1 MLRVIVSSSLVLFQ
15 DKHFAVTWIR
25 EKTDAATIMFL
36 YLRCDRAVFFHSP
49 LKAPLV
55 QMSVTAQFTEF
66 AVASGTEFRFPCWS
80 NDIQFKQR
88 SSAMNRAENRAEQY
102 RALAED
108 VCNRASREPNPI
120 VKGRM
125 GKSGQKRTC
134 GLQGRRTTL
143 EARDRPTTRSGI
155 CWSARETD
163 VTLQRHNAA
172 ADYLPVPRSRRSITA
187 STSAPARITMQEIHI
202 QVMKPMTAPSEP

>member
-1 MLRVIVSSSLVLFQ
+1 MLRVIVSSSLVFLSGLFQ

-55 QMSVTAQFTEF
+55 QMSVTAQLTEF

-80 NDIQFKQR
+80 NRIQFKQR

-120 VKGRM
+120 VKAEWENLAKTYVRLARQADDSRNTGPTYDPIQDM
-125 GKSGQKRTC
+125 
-134 GLQGRRTTL
+134 L
-143 EARDRPTTRSGI
+143 ERAR
-155 CWSARETD
+155 
-163 VTLQRHNAA
+163 N
-172 ADYLPVPRSRRSITA
+172 
-187 STSAPARITMQEIHI
+187 
-202 QVMKPMTAPSEP
+202 

>member
-1 MLRVIVSSSLVLFQ
+1 MQRRLCSS
-15 DKHFAVTWIR
+15 
-25 EKTDAATIMFL
+25 
-36 YLRCDRAVFFHSP
+36 YLRCDRSVFFHSP

-55 QMSVTAQFTEF
+55 QMSVTAHFAEF
-66 AVASGTEFRFPCWS
+66 ALASGTEFRFPCWS
-80 NDIQFKQR
+80 NRIQFKQR
-88 SSAMNRAENRAEQY
+88 RTELSNTEPWRKMCATGLRGNRTRSSRP
-102 RALAED
+102 
-108 VCNRASREPNPI
+108 S
-120 VKGRM
+120 
-125 GKSGQKRTC
+125 GKIWPKRTC

-143 EARDRPTTRSGI
+143 ETRDRHTTRSRI

-163 VTLQRHNAA
+163 VTLQRNNAA